1 MVKVRVEGMACQH
14 CEARLKKFLE
24 DIPGVTD
31 ARADRTLKEAEF
43 NLEQGSSVTDEDIM
57 GVIKKAGFTPIEV
70 NR

>member
-31 ARADRTLKEAEF
+31 ARVDHILKEAEF

>member
-24 DIPGVTD
+24 DIPGVSD
-31 ARADRTLKEAEF
+31 AKADRILKEAEF
-43 NLEQGSSVTDEDIM
+43 NLDKGSAVTDEAIM
-57 GVIKKAGFTPIEV
+57 EVRKKAGFTPIEV